1 MLKTNAAPFWVRME
15 ATAVNDADGAPICR
29 AVVSDI
35 TKPKLEEEEKAK
47 LEIQNRQLQKAEGL
61 GRMAGAI
68 AHHFNNYLT
77 AVMGNIELTLDD
89 LPRGTGCA
97 ERLNVALRA
106 ASEAARV
113 SKLMLTYL
121 GQSQGR
127 HDRLDLSAV
136 CRDNLPLLRAAVPRG
151 IVLDVDL
158 PSVGPPIIA
167 DANQIQQVL
176 TNLVTNAWEACTPGR
191 RVHLT
196 VKTVS
201 LGDIVASH
209 SPIEWSPREN
219 AYACLEVMDKG
230 SGIADTDIDKIF
242 DPFFSS
248 KFTGRGMGLAVV
260 LGIVRAH
267 GGAVTVESGP
277 GLGSTFRVFLPLSAD
292 GAIRQAD
299 QTAETPETDWDGT
312 VLLVEDEEMV
322 RKVCEAA
329 LMSLGFTVLLAKD
342 GVEAVEVFRQ
352 HKNQVRCVLCD
363 LTMPH
368 MNGWDTLTALRKLA
382 PGIPVI
388 LASGYDEAQV
398 MTGDH
403 PELPQAFLSKPYQLQ
418 GLRDAI
424 ALALVPGEKLSPS

>member
-1 MLKTNAAPFWVRME
+1 
-15 ATAVNDADGAPICR
+15 
-29 AVVSDI
+29 
-35 TKPKLEEEEKAK
+35 
-47 LEIQNRQLQKAEGL
+47 
-61 GRMAGAI
+61 
-68 AHHFNNYLT
+68 
-77 AVMGNIELTLDD
+77 
-89 LPRGTGCA
+89 
-97 ERLNVALRA
+97 
-106 ASEAARV
+106 
-113 SKLMLTYL
+113 
-121 GQSQGR
+121 
-127 HDRLDLSAV
+127 
-136 CRDNLPLLRAAVPRG
+136 
-151 IVLDVDL
+151 
-158 PSVGPPIIA
+158 
-167 DANQIQQVL
+167 
-176 TNLVTNAWEACTPGR
+176 
-191 RVHLT
+191 
-196 VKTVS
+196 
-201 LGDIVASH
+201 
-209 SPIEWSPREN
+209 
-219 AYACLEVMDKG
+219 
-230 SGIADTDIDKIF
+230 
-242 DPFFSS
+242 
-248 KFTGRGMGLAVV
+248 MGLAVV